1 MVPSVPLNWPFDSA
15 PPSQTRPISHWLSV
29 YVHECASKYA
39 ASEALSNSLRQFHS
53 SAIKHK
59 GQRRRRYFKPDRQ
72 LSSTLRGLMDQAGKD
87 SFELADWDFDHHL
100 KILGACMHGSVC
112 VCVCFNDCVIITSYF
127 IDRSTPTA
135 KCQTPRPC
143 CSNTAWIIQANDM
156 LINFKLEQLVNW
168 LMSQSTGSQS
178 TAILI
183 ID

>member
-1 MVPSVPLNWPFDSA
+1 MSVRPSMLPLKLFRIVWDNFTPVLLNIKDRGGDATSSLTDSFHRLSEVSWIRQGKIHLNWLTGTS
-15 PPSQTRPISHWLSV
+15 TI
-29 YVHECASKYA
+29 
-39 ASEALSNSLRQFHS
+39 
-53 SAIKHK
+53 
-59 GQRRRRYFKPDRQ
+59 
-72 LSSTLRGLMDQAGKD
+72 TLR
-87 SFELADWDFDHHL
+87 SSEH
-100 KILGACMHGSVC
+100 ACMDLC

-135 KCQTPRPC
+135 MCQTPRPC